1 MQSFIVLGIIP
12 GTNIELNFS
21 FWVMV
26 WLGLVCTPAVRA
38 LWRRR
43 GLLHEGIVALQIGWF
58 TIRHQV
64 SA

>member
-21 FWVMV
+21 FWVAV

-43 GLLHEGIVALQIGWF
+43 GLVQEGLVALQIAWF
-58 TIRHQV
+58 TIAHQV